1 MTNRLKYALERLL
14 LRGAQYR
21 LLVVAAGIGLI
32 SLLGGLA
39 VVLIGTDMPLGTAIW
54 WAFLRLSDPGYLG
67 DDQGLGVRIISTI
80 LTVAGYVVFLGALI
94 AILTQWLNATMRAL
108 ESGLTPIAQRDHVL
122 VLGWTNRTPAVVR
135 ELLLSEGRVRRFL
148 RRRGARE
155 LRIAILAEDVTSEL
169 RRDLQDRLGSLWNDD
184 IVFRSGSPLRLEHLQ
199 RVDFTNAS
207 AILLPAAD
215 FAHGGSAQADTR
227 TIKTLLSIT
236 NQLGG
241 RAGRDLPLAVAEI
254 FDARK
259 IAVAKRAY
267 GGNLEILA
275 SDVVISRLIA
285 QNVRH
290 PGLSHVYGEL
300 LTHGRG
306 SEIYVREAA
315 SLAGRTVAA
324 AQGAFA
330 HAILLGIVRPAP
342 HGFAPCLAQPD
353 ASIGAEDRVV
363 LLARRYADT
372 EFDTAHTPSAAPA
385 HPPVQEPP
393 QPERRVL
400 VLGWSHKAP
409 ALLQEFE
416 DYETERF
423 NVDVV
428 SALPVADRQRA
439 LERYGLPI
447 EKLTVRQIEADYTS
461 PSDLARVR
469 PGDYDNIVLL
479 ANDWLES
486 GEESDART
494 ILGYLLLRELLEATG
509 AAPQMLVELLD
520 PSNVGLFRRR
530 TGEVLISPVVL
541 SHMLAQ
547 VALRRELRA
556 VFDELFGSGGAEF
569 FFRPVSLYGIAPGEH
584 TFEHVARTVA
594 AHGEIAL
601 GMRTGDPATEAQGGV
616 KLNPP
621 RDRRFTLDAVAE
633 VIVLGRLEQAAA
645 AQD

>member
-39 VVLIGTDMPLGTAIW
+39 VVLIGTDMPLGAAIW

-67 DDQGLGVRIISTI
+67 DDQGLGVRTVSTI

-94 AILTQWLNATMRAL
+94 AILTQWLNATMRSL

-122 VLGWTNRTPAVVR
+122 ILGWTNRTPAVVR

-148 RRRGARE
+148 RRRGARA
-155 LRIAILAEDVTSEL
+155 LRIVILAEEVTTDL
-169 RRDLQDRLGSLWNDD
+169 RRDLQDRLGSLWHDGG
-184 IVFRSGSPLRLEHLQ
+184 IVFRSGTPLRLEHLQ
-199 RVDFTNAS
+199 RVDFSNAS
-207 AILLPAAD
+207 AILMPAAD
-215 FAHGGSAQADTR
+215 FAHGGAAQADTR

-241 RAGRDLPLAVAEI
+241 RPGRELPLAVAEI

-306 SEIYVREAA
+306 SEIYVRDAG
-315 SLAGRTVAA
+315 SLAGSTVGG
-324 AQGAFA
+324 AQAAFA
-330 HAILLGIVRPAP
+330 RAIMLGVVRPGTS
-342 HGFAPCLAQPD
+342 GFEPCLAQPD
-353 ASIGAEDRVV
+353 AVIGNDDRII
-363 LLARRYADT
+363 LLARRYEDSAPDG
-372 EFDTAHTPSAAPA
+372 TPDPSFAPG
-385 HPPVQEPP
+385 HPAVREPV

-416 DYETERF
+416 EYETEIFR
-423 NVDVV
+423 VDVA
-428 SALPVADRQRA
+428 SAVPLQDRQRA
-439 LERYGLPI
+439 LDRYGLSLRRI
-447 EKLTVRQIEADYTS
+447 TATQIEADYTV
-461 PSDLARVR
+461 PSDLARLE
-469 PGDYDNIVLL
+469 PAAYDNIVLL
-479 ANDWLES
+479 ASDWLES

-494 ILGYLLLRELLEATG
+494 VMGYLLLREHLEAHD
-509 AAPQMLVELLD
+509 ARPELLIELLD

-530 TGEVLISPVVL
+530 AGEVLISPVLL

-569 FFRPVSLYGIAPGEH
+569 FFRPLGLYGLQPGDH
-584 TFEHVARTVA
+584 TFSEIAHAVA

-601 GMRTGDPATEAQGGV
+601 GVRTGDPATEPQGGAR
-616 KLNPP
+616 LNPP
-621 RDRRFTLDAVAE
+621 ADRRFAITARDE
-633 VIVLGRLEQAAA
+633 VIVLGRL
-645 AQD
+645 